1 MERFFSQDQRYRTT
15 SASPRTEGG
24 PSRISLLLLLLCLH
38 QYIASG
44 SMCRCFVQ
52 SLDFASEEF
61 FNSCRYCRYEMP
73 FAASSY
79 FCFGYALTIRC
90 HRPTTYDGRDA
101 KKAPSLRNRSGDCR
115 CRCLCRPT
123 PVSQY
128 APRSFAGVWE
138 CGGEGVPS
146 LHHRPPP
153 HLRRG

>member
-1 MERFFSQDQRYRTT
+1 MERFFPQDQRYRTT
-15 SASPRTEGG
+15 SASPRTAGG
-24 PSRISLLLLLLCLH
+24 PSRISLLLLILCLH

-44 SMCRCFVQ
+44 SMCRRFVQ
-52 SLDFASEEF
+52 SINFASEKF
-61 FNSCRYCRYEMP
+61 FDSCCYCQYKTP
-73 FAASSY
+73 FTISSY
-79 FCFGYALTIRC
+79 SWFRYAPTIRRR
-90 HRPTTYDGRDA
+90 HPTTNDGRDA
-101 KKAPSLRNRSGDCR
+101 EKAPSLRNGSRDFR